1 MPKKG
6 NIEKLNTYKVQVS
19 LWDRGVTPFSQNSF
33 SLWEWTAQLYLS
45 INLKHYPSRGQLGQ
59 QLSYMNVYANEDA
72 VKQGS
77 LKNLP

>member
-1 MPKKG
+1 M
-6 NIEKLNTYKVQVS
+6 YKVQVS
-19 LWDRGVTPFSQNSF
+19 LWDGGVAPYSQNSF
-33 SLWEWTAQLYLS
+33 PVWERAARLYLS
-45 INLKHYPSRGQLGQ
+45 LSLEHCPSQGQLGR

>member
-1 MPKKG
+1 M
-6 NIEKLNTYKVQVS
+6 YKVQVS
-19 LWDRGVTPFSQNSF
+19 LWDGGVAPYSQNSF
-33 SLWEWTAQLYLS
+33 PVWEQTARLYLS
-45 INLKHYPSRGQLGQ
+45 LNLKHYPSQGQLGR